1 MPTLHP
7 VSVLEDAYTTPR
19 PAVRAAG
26 EAFAV
31 ELAHVPDG
39 ELAGW
44 IVAMLAE
51 LEAWTPRSAYAA
63 MLASMA
69 AAIDAR
75 RRAGKW

>member
-7 VSVLEDAYTTPR
+7 VSVLEDVYTTPR

-26 EAFAV
+26 EAFAL
-31 ELAHVPDG
+31 ELAHVPED
-39 ELAGW
+39 ELARW

-51 LEAWTPRSAYAA
+51 LEAWTPRSAYGA
-63 MLASMA
+63 MLASLT

>member
-7 VSVLEDAYTTPR
+7 ISVLEDVFTTPR

-26 EAFAV
+26 EAFAL
-31 ELAHVPDG
+31 ELAHVPED
-39 ELAGW
+39 ELARW

-51 LEAWTPRSAYAA
+51 LEAWTPRSAYGA
-63 MLASMA
+63 MLASLT

>member
-7 VSVLEDAYTTPR
+7 VSVLEDVYTTPR

-26 EAFAV
+26 EAFAL
-31 ELAHVPDG
+31 ELAHVPED
-39 ELAGW
+39 ELARW

-51 LEAWTPRSAYAA
+51 LEAWTPRSAYGAT
-63 MLASMA
+63 LASLS

>member
-1 MPTLHP
+1 MPALHP
-7 VSVLEDAYTTPR
+7 VSVLEDVFATPR

-26 EAFAV
+26 EAFAL
-31 ELAHVPDG
+31 ELAHLPG
-39 ELAGW
+39 EELAGW
-44 IVAMLAE
+44 IIAMLAE

-63 MLASMA
+63 MLASLD

>member
-7 VSVLEDAYTTPR
+7 VSVLEEVFTTPR
-19 PAVRAAG
+19 PAARAAG
-26 EAFAV
+26 EAFAL
-31 ELAHVPDG
+31 ELAHLPGD
-39 ELAGW
+39 ELAGC

-63 MLASMA
+63 MLASLT

>member
-7 VSVLEDAYTTPR
+7 VLEDAYTTPR

-31 ELAHVPDG
+31 ELAHVPED

-51 LEAWTPRSAYAA
+51 LEAWTPRSAYGA
-63 MLASMA
+63 MLASLDA
-69 AAIDAR
+69 ATRDR
-75 RRAGKW
+75 LDRGKW

>member
-1 MPTLHP
+1 MGTLHP
-7 VSVLEDAYTTPR
+7 VSVLEDVFTTPR

-26 EAFAV
+26 EAFAL
-31 ELAHVPDG
+31 ELAHVPED
-39 ELAGW
+39 ELARW

-63 MLASMA
+63 VLASLA

-75 RRAGKW
+75 RLAGKW

>member
-7 VSVLEDAYTTPR
+7 VSVLEDVFTTPR

-26 EAFAV
+26 EAFAL
-31 ELAHVPDG
+31 ELAHVPED
-39 ELAGW
+39 ELARW

-51 LEAWTPRSAYAA
+51 LEAWTPRSAYGA
-63 MLASMA
+63 MLASLT

>member
-1 MPTLHP
+1 MGTLHP
-7 VSVLEDAYTTPR
+7 VSVLEDVFTTPR

-26 EAFAV
+26 EAFAL
-31 ELAHVPDG
+31 ELAHVPED
-39 ELAGW
+39 ELARW

-63 MLASMA
+63 MLASLG

>member
-1 MPTLHP
+1 MGTLHP

-44 IVAMLAE
+44 IIAMLAT
-51 LEAWTPRSAYAA
+51 LEAWTPQSAYAA
-63 MLASMA
+63 MLASLT